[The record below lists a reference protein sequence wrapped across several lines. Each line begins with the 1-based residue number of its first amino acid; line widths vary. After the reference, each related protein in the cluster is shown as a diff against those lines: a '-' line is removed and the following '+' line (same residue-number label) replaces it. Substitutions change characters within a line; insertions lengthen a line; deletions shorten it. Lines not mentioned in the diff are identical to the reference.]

1 MTHVI
6 FLGPSL
12 PLAEARALHPEAVF
26 LPPARQGDIVSV
38 LRLYQPS
45 AIGLIDGVFLD
56 VLSIW
61 HKEILLALDG
71 GVAMLGASSMGA
83 LRAAECAPFGM
94 VGLGRIHG
102 LFADGVLDRDDEVA
116 VAHATAEFHHRS
128 LSEPLVNL
136 RLNLME
142 AAATG
147 VLEPSLANALIA
159 EAAALYFPDRSWQRV
174 FASPLLDAAQRQAL
188 ERFVRERAVDHKA
201 VDARLL
207 LRTMAAMSAEGS
219 SPGPAEPATPPN
231 TWTLERS
238 HYLEALVERDRWS
251 PHQGEPISQE
261 AIARHALVND
271 PRAPELVRQGLVELL
286 ALYAARTLGVE
297 ADAADLQRVRA
308 AFMAERHLGD
318 GAALAAFFAAND
330 LTEAEGER
338 LLADQATLE
347 TACEWLRL
355 SRFKLGVARPLLD
368 AYRRGGTYPE
378 WADAAARAQALQ
390 GRGPDGLPERIPLP
404 SLPAAEQVARH
415 ARETGWRAPSDL
427 LAWSQRY
434 GFLHSDALLMEIER
448 SRQARLVQTPETS
461 PQVGHDRDS

>member
-1 MTHVI
+1 MTHVV

-38 LRLYQPS
+38 LRLHQPS

-61 HKEILLALDG
+61 HKEILLALDA

-83 LRAAECAPFGM
+83 LRAAECGTFGM

-116 VAHATAEFHHRS
+116 VAHATAEFGHRS

-142 AAATG
+142 AATTG

-159 EAAALYFPDRSWQRV
+159 EAAALYFPDRSWHRV
-174 FASPLLDAAQRQAL
+174 FASPLLDVAQRQAL

-201 VDARLL
+201 ADARLL
-207 LRTMAAMSAEGS
+207 LQTMAAMAAEGRS
-219 SPGPAEPATPPN
+219 APHAEPSN
-231 TWTLERS
+231 SWTLERS
-238 HYLEALVERDRWS
+238 LYLEALAERDRWS
-251 PHQGEPISQE
+251 LRKGEPISQE

-271 PRAPELVRQGLVELL
+271 PQAPDLVRQGLVELL

-297 ADAADLQRVRA
+297 ADAADLQSTRA
-308 AFMAERHLGD
+308 AFMEERQLGD
-318 GAALAAFFAAND
+318 GAALSAFFAAND
-330 LTEAEGER
+330 LTDAEGER

-347 TACEWLRL
+347 KACDWLRL
-355 SRFKLGVARPLLD
+355 SRFKLGVVRPLLD

-378 WADAAARAQALQ
+378 WAEAAARAQALHSH
-390 GRGPDGLPERIPLP
+390 GPDGLPERIPLP
-404 SLPAAEQVARH
+404 SLPVAEQVARH
-415 ARETGWRAPSDL
+415 AQETGWRTPVDL

-448 SRQARLVQTPETS
+448 SRQARLAQAPETS